1 MYLVKLVLYFY
12 ELNIVF
18 FKKMVRI
25 DCYRFY
31 SVEKRCMYNRDKI
44 LKFIVKEF

>member
-1 MYLVKLVLYFY
+1 MLYFY

-18 FKKMVRI
+18 FKKGEKMVRI